1 MQVTYLLKL
10 FRTANKIQLIGMMN
24 SIVSNI
30 SPFDSVQIF
39 KNNIIKTESTRTLSI
54 TWTKLCTKIIFILL
68 QTSVLLF
75 QIYYQK
81 KSFLTTSNI
90 ENKFC
95 SSTEFQWIAYSKRL
109 FYKIA
114 ILEIL
119 PIDNM
124 VLVNLE
130 NHFLRLWLEILVGVI
145 TDNYLHL

>member
-1 MQVTYLLKL
+1 MYFKGLKL
-10 FRTANKIQLIGMMN
+10 NLKTLNTTYEVFNNASDLSFKAVPDCQQNTTDRYCMMN

-39 KNNIIKTESTRTLSI
+39 KNNVIKTESTRTLSI

-95 SSTEFQWIAYSKRL
+95 SSTEFQ
-109 FYKIA
+109 
-114 ILEIL
+114 
-119 PIDNM
+119 
-124 VLVNLE
+124 
-130 NHFLRLWLEILVGVI
+130 
-145 TDNYLHL
+145 